1 MYKLYAIRHPGHE
14 GGRLLLRHALTQAGL
29 SPDLEPVLLPGG
41 KPYLSGLHFNLSHSG
56 AWAVCAVSDGPV
68 GVDLEQKRP
77 LRRPAERK
85 LTVSEQAQLSMLDPN
100 QRQSA
105 FFDLWVLKEAA
116 LKQTGEGLSA
126 LSRVEVTRS
135 PASISLPGLHAA
147 LLPFPEED
155 YHLAL
160 CGTAPAPEQ
169 AEFYLLGNR
178 TGVD

>member
-1 MYKLYAIRHPGHE
+1 MYTLYAIRHPGHE
-14 GGRLLLRHALTQAGL
+14 GGRLLLRHALAQAGL
-29 SPDLEPVLLPGG
+29 SPDLELRRLPNG
-41 KPYLSGLHFNLSHSG
+41 KPYLPGLHFNLSHSG

-68 GVDLEQKRP
+68 GVDLERERP
-77 LRRPAERK
+77 LRSPVERK
-85 LTVSEQAQLSMLDPN
+85 LTAAEQSYLSMLDPG

-135 PASISLPGLHAA
+135 PVSVSLPGLHAA
-147 LLPFPEED
+147 LLPFPEAG

-160 CGTAPAPEQ
+160 CGSAPIPARLPVAVLPE
-169 AEFYLLGNR
+169 ER
-178 TGVD
+178 